1 MTARYAQRD
10 MHIMHIDISII
21 PPSSRG
27 GMRDHFGPKR
37 NNCSWDIHEPRNQ
50 NLRQRKSSARSACF
64 QTSRVLVHEVK
75 SSALFMLCLAI
86 PSSLQA
92 ALSEV
97 ADGSAL
103 GASRAACF

>member
-37 NNCSWDIHEPRNQ
+37 NNSTTVRGTSTNLELAAEEVECSKCLFPN
-50 NLRQRKSSARSACF
+50 KSSACA
-64 QTSRVLVHEVK
+64 
-75 SSALFMLCLAI
+75 
-86 PSSLQA
+86 
-92 ALSEV
+92 
-97 ADGSAL
+97 
-103 GASRAACF
+103 

>member
-37 NNCSWDIHEPRNQ
+37 NNCSWDIHEPRN
-50 NLRQRKSSARSACF
+50 LGTCGRG
-64 QTSRVLVHEVK
+64 SRVLEVLVSK
-75 SSALFMLCLAI
+75 QVECLCM
-86 PSSLQA
+86 
-92 ALSEV
+92 
-97 ADGSAL
+97 
-103 GASRAACF
+103 R